1 MSLSSAYVAASESP
15 NIYSDSVY
23 FSAHISLWFLD
34 ISTLPSKQYLKEA
47 QYDCA
52 IKDEVIHLL
61 ILVQIH
67 TFYYPSGHQNQ
78 DNSFP
83 WYLDHVL

>member
-52 IKDEVIHLL
+52 IKD
-61 ILVQIH
+61 
-67 TFYYPSGHQNQ
+67 
-78 DNSFP
+78 
-83 WYLDHVL
+83 